1 MNKTLIRFW
10 RRNVRGNI
18 DAMHWDEAQTK
29 EWMIKLITVRPDLA
43 DVLLTVIKHDYPQ
56 YLNYIQKILLLQ

>member
-10 RRNVRGNI
+10 RRNIKGNI
-18 DAMHWDEAQTK
+18 QSMEWNETQTK
-29 EWMIKLITVRPDLA
+29 EWMIKLITIRPDLA
-43 DVLLTVIKHDYPQ
+43 EVLLIVIKHDYPQ